1 MSIPI
6 IYNIRSVRVR
16 WVSTA
21 VAVFGIAGVVSV
33 FIAMLAMAQGFQ
45 ATLVASGS
53 PYNAI
58 IRRGGATS
66 EMDSALTAEQIRI
79 AADAPDVMRGK
90 GRQPLVS
97 PEVVVIVMLPIR
109 NGQTN
114 AMVQL
119 RGVSQRALDV
129 RSVVKIG
136 QGRFFKPGLAE
147 LVVGANVAHAYKD
160 CELGGRPYFGGR
172 QWHVVGVLDA
182 QGSAFDSELWAD
194 AILLQQTYKRPGNI
208 FQSATIR
215 LTSPEAFPDFTKSLA
230 GDPRLTLQIDRERDY
245 YERQSQAVTTI
256 IRVLGVSV
264 ALVMGVGAIFGALN
278 TMYASVAAR
287 AREIAT
293 IRAIGFAEWSI
304 VASFL
309 IESLFISFIGG
320 LVGCVGVIPLNGYS
334 TSTINWQ
341 TFSSLAFAF
350 EITPLL
356 LGMGMLFALAMGL
369 IGGLPPSIR
378 AARMPVVTALREL

>member
-1 MSIPI
+1 MSLPI

-33 FIAMLAMAQGFQ
+33 FIAMLAMAQGFE

-53 PYNAI
+53 PYNTI

-66 EMDSALTAEQIRI
+66 EMDSALNIEQIRI

-90 GRQPLVS
+90 DRVPLVS

-109 NGQTN
+109 NGQN
-114 AMVQL
+114 SAMIQL
-119 RGVSQRALDV
+119 RGVSQLALDV
-129 RSVVKIG
+129 RSVVKIA
-136 QGRFFKPGLAE
+136 QGRFFKPGLSE
-147 LVVGANVAHAYKD
+147 LFVGSNVSKAYKD
-160 CELGGRPYFGGR
+160 CELGGHPYFGGR
-172 QWHVVGVLDA
+172 QWHVVGIMDA
-182 QGSAFDSELWAD
+182 QGSAFDSEIWCD
-194 AILLQQTYKRPGNI
+194 AVLLQQTYKRPGNI

-215 LTSPEAFPDFTKSLA
+215 LTSQEAFPDFVKGLA
-230 GDPRLTLQIDRERDY
+230 GDPRLTLQIDRELDY

-256 IRVLGVSV
+256 IRVLGVVV
-264 ALVMGVGAIFGALN
+264 ALVMGIGAIFGALN

-304 VASFL
+304 VLSFL

-320 LVGCVGVIPLNGYS
+320 LVGCIAVIPINGYS

-341 TFSSLAFAF
+341 TFTNLAFAF
-350 EITPLL
+350 DITPL
-356 LGMGMLFALAMGL
+356 MMAEGMLFALGMGL

>member
-33 FIAMLAMAQGFQ
+33 FVAMLAMAQGFQ

-66 EMDSALTAEQIRI
+66 EMDSALTKDQIRI
-79 AADAPDVMRGK
+79 AADAPEVLRGK
-90 GRQPLVS
+90 NRVPMVS
-97 PEVVVIVMLPIR
+97 PEAVVLVSLPVR
-109 NGQTN
+109 AANVE
-114 AMVQL
+114 AMVQV
-119 RGVSQRALDV
+119 RGVSPLSLQV
-129 RSVVKIG
+129 RNVVKIG
-136 QGRFFKPGLAE
+136 QGRLFKPGLAE
-147 LVVGANVAHAYKD
+147 LVVGGNVGKTYKN
-160 CELGGRPYFGGR
+160 CELGGRPFFGGR
-172 QWHVVGVLDA
+172 LWHVVGVLDA
-182 QGSAFDSELWAD
+182 QGSAFDSEIWAD
-194 AILLQQTYKRPGNI
+194 TVLLQQTYKRPSDI

-215 LTSPEAFPDFTKSLA
+215 LSSPEAFPDFVKGLA

-293 IRAIGFAEWSI
+293 VRAIGFAEWSI
-304 VASFL
+304 VVSFL
-309 IESLFISFIGG
+309 IESLFIAFIGG
-320 LVGCVGVIPLNGYS
+320 IIGCVAVIPINGYS

-341 TFSSLAFAF
+341 TFSNLAFAF
-350 EITPLL
+350 KITPVL
-356 LGMGMLFALAMGL
+356 LGQGMLFALAMGL
-369 IGGLPPSIR
+369 VGGLPPAIR
-378 AARMPVVTALREL
+378 AARMPIITALREL